1 MTDSTISLTHFCEI
15 TLIPDP
21 EIAPYFIWS
30 KLFTQLHI
38 ALADV
43 KNKYGIGSIGV
54 SFPDYH
60 YDSKKEQSS
69 KLGLKLRVFALSQ
82 KDLETLSLTKWLERL
97 TDYVHIKG
105 IKEVGDKATGYVSV
119 HRYRFKP
126 TDMQAKSL
134 ADKLGVSYE
143 EAMVTVNKRTPEKAV
158 PYIQMR
164 SQSNK
169 SYYRLRILQKSC
181 DEPKAGSFN
190 TYGMNGM
197 SDHVTV
203 PHW

>member
-1 MTDSTISLTHFCEI
+1 MSQLTYYQEI

-43 KNKYGIGSIGV
+43 KNNHGTDTIGV

-60 YDSKKEQSS
+60 YDKNGKSS
-69 KLGLKLRVFALSQ
+69 KLGLKLRAFAPSQ
-82 KDLETLSLTKWLERL
+82 KDLETLNLYKWLDRL
-97 TDYVHIKG
+97 TDYVHIKS
-105 IKEVGDKATGYVSV
+105 IKEVGEQATGYVSV

-126 TDMQAKSL
+126 VDIQAQSL
-134 ADKLGVSYE
+134 AKKLDISYE
-143 EAMVTVNKRTPEKAV
+143 EAMETVAKRAPEKSV

-164 SQSNK
+164 SQTNRSNYSLK
-169 SYYRLRILQKSC
+169 VLQLAC
-181 DEPKAGSFN
+181 DEPKVGSFN

-197 SDHVTV
+197 TGHVTV
-203 PHW
+203 PHWTDKK